1 VAKREGVDLEALLW
15 HVIVGLAKAGAEG
28 NIPAAELVFDR
39 LCGPVDKSPL
49 VSVEVDARS
58 VGTGPQPPTGVD
70 LVKYLEQW
78 ATVHAE
84 TLKTLPEVDSL
95 ADEVIDDLL
104 K

>member
-1 VAKREGVDLEALLW
+1 
-15 HVIVGLAKAGAEG
+15 
-28 NIPAAELVFDR
+28 
-39 LCGPVDKSPL
+39 
-49 VSVEVDARS
+49 VEVDARS